1 VGDSALARNITRAT
15 APIALTFGALAY
27 VMAVTQRSTMG
38 VASLAATERF
48 HTNAEQLS
56 MLAVMQLV
64 TYAAMQIPV
73 GLMLDRFGPRRLIFS
88 GTILMALGQ
97 FLVAFAD
104 QLGVAITGRMIVGIG
119 DACVFISM
127 IRLINVWYSGARASQ
142 LQQWLANAGQVGQVL
157 SAFPFAILLQHT
169 TWSFAFGTWAAIGM
183 VVAFGVWMLAL
194 DETDNNA
201 SEHHVHIRTRLQHLR
216 QDIRRASTKT
226 AFWVHLSTMSP
237 GTVMLLLWGV
247 PFLEQAQGLDR
258 ELALGILS
266 SFVVMGVV
274 FGMFYGWLCGRYPEK
289 RRFAMGIGAAFMLIG
304 WIAVILWPGPAPL
317 WLIAIW
323 AIGTSG
329 NGSASMIAFD
339 YTRQYAPKRQLGSI
353 NGFVN
358 IGGFVASFTMM
369 FAIGLVLDVYY
380 ALFGKAAGLPLYSL
394 EGFKLAFLAVPLVI
408 AFGQLRYRANEKLLS
423 AEQSSLE

>member
-1 VGDSALARNITRAT
+1 MARKLTRAT

-38 VASLAATERF
+38 VASLAATDRF

-64 TYAAMQIPV
+64 MYAAMQIPV
-73 GLMLDRFGPRRLIFS
+73 GLLLDRFGPRRLIFS

-97 FLVAFAD
+97 FLVAFSD
-104 QLGVAITGRMIVGIG
+104 QLGVAITGRMIVGVG

-127 IRLINVWYSGARASQ
+127 IRLINVWYSGSRASQ

-157 SAFPFAILLQHT
+157 SAFPFALLLKHT
-169 TWSFAFGTWAAIGM
+169 SWSFAFGTWAAMGM
-183 VVAFGVWMLAL
+183 VVAFGVWILAL
-194 DETDNNA
+194 DDTKNN
-201 SEHHVHIRTRLQHLR
+201 SNQHQIHIRARLQHLR
-216 QDIRRASTKT
+216 QDIKRSSTKT

-247 PFLEQAQGLDR
+247 PFLEQAEGLER
-258 ELALGILS
+258 SVALSILS

-289 RRFAMGIGAAFMLIG
+289 RRFAMGIGASFMLVG
-304 WIAVILWPGPAPL
+304 WVAVILWPGPAPL

-358 IGGFVASFTMM
+358 IGGFVASFSMM
-369 FAIGLVLDVYY
+369 FAIGLVLDIYY
-380 ALFGKAAGLPLYSL
+380 ELFGKAAGLQLYSL
-394 EGFKLAFLAVPLVI
+394 DGFKLAFVVVPLVI
-408 AFGQLRYRANEKLLS
+408 GIGQLRYRANEAKLSTEL
-423 AEQSSLE
+423 ANQE

>member
-1 VGDSALARNITRAT
+1 
-15 APIALTFGALAY
+15 
-27 VMAVTQRSTMG
+27 MAITQRSTMG
-38 VASLAATERF
+38 VASLAATARF

-56 MLAVMQLV
+56 MLAVMQLIM
-64 TYAAMQIPV
+64 YAAMQIPV
-73 GLMLDRFGPRRLIFS
+73 GLLLDRFGPRRLIFS

-97 FLVAFAD
+97 FLVAFSD
-104 QLGVAITGRMIVGIG
+104 QLGFAITGRMIVGVG

-127 IRLINVWYSGARASQ
+127 IRLINVWYSGSRASQ

-157 SAFPFAILLQHT
+157 SAFPFALLLKHAG
-169 TWSFAFGTWAAIGM
+169 WNIAFGTWAAMGM
-183 VVAFGVWMLAL
+183 VVAFGVWILAL
-194 DETDNNA
+194 DQSEPNA
-201 SEHHVHIRTRLQHLR
+201 DEHHVHIRARLKHLR
-216 QDIRRASTKT
+216 QDIKRTSTKT

-247 PFLEQAQGLDR
+247 PFLQQAEGLDR
-258 ELALGILS
+258 SVALGILS

-289 RRFAMGIGAAFMLIG
+289 RRFAMGIGAAFMLAG
-304 WIAVILWPGPAPL
+304 WIAVILWPGPAPF

-358 IGGFVASFTMM
+358 IGGFVASFSMM
-369 FAIGLVLDVYY
+369 FAIGLILDIYY
-380 ALFGKAAGLPLYSL
+380 ELVGKSAGLQLYSL
-394 EGFKLAFLAVPLVI
+394 DGFKLAFVVVPLVI
-408 AFGQLRYRANEKLLS
+408 GLGQLRYRANEAKLLT
-423 AEQSSLE
+423 ALANPE